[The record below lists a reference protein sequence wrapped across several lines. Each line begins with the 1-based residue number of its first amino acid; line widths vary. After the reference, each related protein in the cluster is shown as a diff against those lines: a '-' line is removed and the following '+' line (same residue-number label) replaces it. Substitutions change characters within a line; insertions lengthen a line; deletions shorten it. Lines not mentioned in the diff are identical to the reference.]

1 MANPQPAGRAQGEP
15 ATLQRHAIDNLRY
28 IRETMESASS
38 FTAVPGWGGVAM
50 GLTALV
56 AAAIATQTRSVEGW
70 LTVWIA
76 DALLAFGLGGF
87 TMAHKARAA
96 GVRVSRGAG
105 RRFLLGLSPPLLA
118 ALVLTVTF
126 YRAGSPEM
134 IPGTWLLLYGTGV
147 LTAGTFSVR
156 MIPVMGAGF
165 VVLGVVAL
173 FAPPSWSN
181 TLMAIGFGGL
191 HVAFGLVIARRYGG

>member
-1 MANPQPAGRAQGEP
+1 MTRPQPAGRPLAEP

-50 GLTALV
+50 GVIGLFASAV
-56 AAAIATQTRSVEGW
+56 AVRAASVESW
-70 LTVWIA
+70 LAVWIL
-76 DALLAFGLGGF
+76 DALIAFGIGGWA
-87 TMAHKARAA
+87 MARKARAA

-118 ALVLTVTF
+118 ALLLTVVF
-126 YRAGSPEM
+126 YRSGATEM

-156 MIPVMGAGF
+156 MVPVMGAGF
-165 VVLGVVAL
+165 VVLGVIAL

-181 TLMAIGFGGL
+181 ALMAAGFGGL
-191 HVAFGLVIARRYGG
+191 HLVFGLIIARRYGG